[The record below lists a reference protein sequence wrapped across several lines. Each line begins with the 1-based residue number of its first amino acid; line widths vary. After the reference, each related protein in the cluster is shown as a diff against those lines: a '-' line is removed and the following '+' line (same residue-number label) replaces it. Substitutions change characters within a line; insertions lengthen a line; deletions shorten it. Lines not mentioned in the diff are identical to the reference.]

1 MANVTA
7 MYRYLAELGANLN
20 KMEDELFWHMTQLD
34 SDEGIRS
41 PFRESDEEYQ
51 RSFLRLRQSLQRSR
65 SERARVRTLQEK
77 ERTAED
83 KCHEIVE
90 KIWAFD
96 ERRLLR
102 WLQEEEEAERHNL
115 KVTLEEGETFR
126 RELNGKA
133 RRLAGHPSEA
143 PREARPA
150 GGVRTPTH
158 RLQPQ
163 RNAMRHALVPRSSRR
178 CSQLVVHDPAPGS
191 LAAGFLRP

>member
-1 MANVTA
+1 

-20 KMEDELFWHMTQLD
+20 KMEVEWFWHMVTQLD

-65 SERARVRTLQEK
+65 SERARVRMLQEK

-115 KVTLEEGETFR
+115 KVTLEGETFR
-126 RELNGKA
+126 RELNEKLNDLQATRAKLREKLG
-133 RRLAGHPSEA
+133 LLEGCA
-143 PREARPA
+143 PPPIA
-150 GGVRTPTH
+150 
-158 RLQPQ
+158 
-163 RNAMRHALVPRSSRR
+163 SSRTATR
-178 CSQLVVHDPAPGS
+178 CDARST
-191 LAAGFLRP
+191 AGRGRARTVA

>member
-115 KVTLEEGETFR
+115 KMTLEEGETFR
-126 RELNGKA
+126 RELNEKLDDLQATRAKLREKLG
-133 RRLAGHPSEA
+133 LLEGCA
-143 PREARPA
+143 PPPIA
-150 GGVRTPTH
+150 
-158 RLQPQ
+158 
-163 RNAMRHALVPRSSRR
+163 SSRTATR
-178 CSQLVVHDPAPGS
+178 CDARST
-191 LAAGFLRP
+191 AGRGRARTVA

>member
-7 MYRYLAELGANLN
+7 MYRYLAELGANLK
-20 KMEDELFWHMTQLD
+20 KMDDELCWHMVTQLD

-65 SERARVRTLQEK
+65 SERARVRMLQEK

-126 RELNGKA
+126 RELNEKLDDLQATRAKLREKLG
-133 RRLAGHPSEA
+133 LLEGCA
-143 PREARPA
+143 PPPIA
-150 GGVRTPTH
+150 
-158 RLQPQ
+158 
-163 RNAMRHALVPRSSRR
+163 SSRTATR
-178 CSQLVVHDPAPGS
+178 CDARST
-191 LAAGFLRP
+191 AGRGRARTVA